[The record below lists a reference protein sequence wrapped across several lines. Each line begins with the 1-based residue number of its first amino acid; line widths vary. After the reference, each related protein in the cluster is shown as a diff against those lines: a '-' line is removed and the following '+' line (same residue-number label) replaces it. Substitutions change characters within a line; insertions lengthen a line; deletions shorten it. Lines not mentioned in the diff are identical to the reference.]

1 MRTEIANLENLISE
15 TKTRCLATVS
25 GEFLDSI
32 EVFSLSQAAIQ
43 QFSALK
49 LEIEGKLYKS
59 ELKPNSVEPLAMNTE
74 AQELLKKIA
83 SLGVKSS
90 TTGNIEQSQ
99 NFAERQAQLRET
111 SNLFKK
117 LSTRMSEIYDS
128 QKFPGR
134 FFSET
139 NPGSGERFQNHELS
153 KIGIELYQAKS
164 ALYLQRSE
172 ENAKLSITLSNFG
185 PPITS
190 IGATSQQQ
198 VLRRYSQSQEPPKL
212 SEIDGILKSAK
223 DSLAKSMEVATNT
236 PRSAP
241 LAFGNSLQS
250 IAKGASLDSSSP
262 SHPNIRWAGSSDVGS
277 ARSITN
283 EPKPTSETLL
293 STPELSSPKMTSSVS
308 DNLLGNP
315 KPATTKQVSDPSIN
329 TMKSSSPELEHFVV
343 PVKMNRTKTASASK
357 LAYNQ
362 KVKEAL
368 SQGRTAIGISTDS
381 KPNSGL
387 PTLNVTLKP
396 TTSLQ
401 ILKENLVLG
410 TSRQPSNSEIIERN
424 SPVSKELLSS
434 AVEDTNSAP
443 KVPNSRHPEKAV
455 KKSFPASIQSPL
467 SDVALESEIFRHY
480 QAVVKCDFEARELNQ
495 LSTST
500 GSTLTVES
508 ERGDWLYCRDKA
520 GKSGLVP
527 RRCLA
532 DLDGNPTAL
541 VLYDFSARNDN
552 EITVAEGSFVNILSK
567 ELQEWWLVQLDRDT
581 GLVPASYL
589 QEATTYGSVD
599 SNPFEDGESN
609 QDLYDSSDPFS
620 STDFLATVQQPSD
633 QIGFTEFEKNDEL
646 DEGRKLEASILELF
660 QTESV
665 YVDQLEQIVRYYLKP
680 LSEMGVN
687 ITDIFS
693 NLLEIQACAQKVL
706 KSLDKAIRYEEA
718 VAGAFLVHL
727 DDLECYL
734 QYCVDLDNSASYLQK
749 LRESNPMVGKFLK
762 VFDF

>member
-1 MRTEIANLENLISE
+1 MRTEIANLESLVSE
-15 TKTRCLATVS
+15 TKTLCLATVS
-25 GEFLDSI
+25 GEFLGSI
-32 EVFSLSQAAIQ
+32 EVFSLRQAAIQ

-59 ELKPNSVEPLAMNTE
+59 ELKTKSVEPLAMNTE
-74 AQELLKKIA
+74 AQELLRKIA
-83 SLGVKSS
+83 SLGVKSL
-90 TTGNIEQSQ
+90 TTGKIEHRQDY
-99 NFAERQAQLRET
+99 AERQVQLRET

-117 LSTRMSEIYDS
+117 INTRMTEIYDS
-128 QKFPGR
+128 QKFPGS
-134 FFSET
+134 FFSEVD
-139 NPGSGERFQNHELS
+139 PGSSGRFQCQELS
-153 KIGIELYQAKS
+153 KIGIELHQAKS

-172 ENAKLSITLSNFG
+172 EYAKLSFTLSNFG
-185 PPITS
+185 PPITP
-190 IGATSQQQ
+190 IVATSKED
-198 VLRRYSQSQEPPKL
+198 VLGQNSQSQEPPKL

-236 PRSAP
+236 PRRAP

-250 IAKGASLDSSSP
+250 IAKGATLDSSSP
-262 SHPNIRWAGSSDVGS
+262 SHPNIRLAGSSDVGS
-277 ARSITN
+277 ARFLTN
-283 EPKPTSETLL
+283 EPKPTSATVL
-293 STPELSSPKMTSSVS
+293 SNNELTPPKMMSSVS
-308 DNLLGNP
+308 DNLLGNQ
-315 KPATTKQVSDPSIN
+315 KPATTKRVSDPSIN
-329 TMKSSSPELEHFVV
+329 TMKSSSPELDHFVA

-368 SQGRTAIGISTDS
+368 SQGRTAIGNSTDS
-381 KPNSGL
+381 KPNSVL
-387 PTLNVTLKP
+387 PTLNATLKT

-410 TSRQPSNSEIIERN
+410 TSRLPNNSEIIERN
-424 SPVSKELLSS
+424 SSESKEVLSS
-434 AVEDTNSAP
+434 AVEDTESAP
-443 KVPNSRHPEKAV
+443 KGSNSRHPEPA
-455 KKSFPASIQSPL
+455 KKSFPVSIQNPR
-467 SDVALESEIFRHY
+467 SDEELESEIFRHY
-480 QAVVKCDFEARELNQ
+480 QAVVTCDFEARELNQ
-495 LSTST
+495 LSIFT

-508 ERGDWLYCRDKA
+508 ERGDWLFCRDKA

-552 EITVAEGSFVNILSK
+552 EITVTEGSFVKILSK
-567 ELQEWWLVQLDRDT
+567 ELQEWWLVQLESNT

-599 SNPFEDGESN
+599 SNPFEDGESS
-609 QDLYDSSDPFS
+609 QDLYDTSDPFS

-633 QIGFTEFEKNDEL
+633 QIGFVEFEKNDEL
-646 DEGRKLEASILELF
+646 DEGRKLEASVLELF

-665 YVDQLEQIVRYYLKP
+665 YVDQLDQIVGYYLKP

-687 ITDIFS
+687 ITEIFS
-693 NLLEIQACAQKVL
+693 NLLEIQACAQQVL

-718 VAGAFLVHL
+718 VAGAFLGHL
-727 DDLECYL
+727 DNLECYL

-749 LRESNPMVGKFLK
+749 LRESNPIVGKFLK
-762 VFDF
+762 VFEF